1 MTEFEQLRDLA
12 TQIKKQRKTNL
23 PEEEFRLA
31 TELAAAVLKDSTSDL
46 TAVLDTLDFF
56 PAPLIAE
63 TAKRTWEEMPA
74 QRKSIFVRWITR
86 REGDRA
92 PKRILYSASRIMESD
107 PATAVEFLNAV
118 LPRDENLSQE
128 MKADLRRA
136 FGTKR
141 SPNLALLTSPQLN
154 QEVIARF
161 CRSMLQSLDTQTPFP
176 NKQALVKVAVD
187 VAARRHPGDPIFLTI
202 VSGIA
207 AHLRSWPTDA
217 RSEFAK
223 YVSSTTPALIQQ
235 LGLQNAATPE
245 QDTNLESSAV
255 IEEQVNHGKNSS
267 GVQLAPVASWL
278 SQQIRSTK
286 LQLDALLGF
295 EQILQDIS
303 SREELE
309 KRVDTLERELRQ
321 QLELLAEERA
331 QTSELRQKL
340 ENVRH
345 KTQQLETEATERMA
359 ELDRN
364 RAENNRLSSQITAN
378 ANAVV
383 EEFKNRLGATLA
395 KLVVDLPE
403 RGMEIDFERSR
414 FLLRQYHQF
423 IDKLEESGIIVRG
436 RRT

>member
-202 VSGIA
+202 
-207 AHLRSWPTDA
+207 
-217 RSEFAK
+217 
-223 YVSSTTPALIQQ
+223 
-235 LGLQNAATPE
+235 
-245 QDTNLESSAV
+245 
-255 IEEQVNHGKNSS
+255 
-267 GVQLAPVASWL
+267 
-278 SQQIRSTK
+278 
-286 LQLDALLGF
+286 
-295 EQILQDIS
+295 
-303 SREELE
+303 
-309 KRVDTLERELRQ
+309 
-321 QLELLAEERA
+321 
-331 QTSELRQKL
+331 
-340 ENVRH
+340 
-345 KTQQLETEATERMA
+345 
-359 ELDRN
+359 
-364 RAENNRLSSQITAN
+364 
-378 ANAVV
+378 
-383 EEFKNRLGATLA
+383 
-395 KLVVDLPE
+395 
-403 RGMEIDFERSR
+403 
-414 FLLRQYHQF
+414 
-423 IDKLEESGIIVRG
+423 
-436 RRT
+436 